1 MLLDFFPSEHSSY
14 NDAGD
19 NLAKQYY
26 QIEFQSEN
34 KIEVNLI
41 LANQGSIKQCL
52 KMSWSSHIYTM
63 KPYQNVKKYQ
73 VAFLK
78 AWEKTT

>member
-14 NDAGD
+14 NDARD

-34 KIEVNLI
+34 NIEVNHI
-41 LANQGSIKQCL
+41 LAD
-52 KMSWSSHIYTM
+52 
-63 KPYQNVKKYQ
+63 Q
-73 VAFLK
+73 VP
-78 AWEKTT
+78 